1 MSEKKAGG
9 ADQLAKLRASI
20 DDIDERLVKLISE
33 RASCAAE
40 VAAVK
45 QDSEGEAVFYR
56 PEREAQVL
64 RRIMEQNPGPLGDEE
79 MARLFREVMSAC
91 LALEEP
97 TKVAYLG
104 PEGTFTQ
111 AAALK
116 HFGHSSV
123 TSPQSTIEQ
132 VFREVEAGA
141 CHYGVVPVENSTEG
155 IVTHTLDS
163 FINSGLKICGEVELR
178 IHHNLMIGE
187 KTQESGITR
196 VYSHAQSLAQC
207 RGWLDAN
214 YPSIEKVP
222 VSSNAE
228 AARLVQTEWNSAA
241 IAGDIAS
248 ELYQLKII
256 ADKIEDH
263 PDNSTRFLVIG
274 GVDVGSSG
282 NDKTSVMLSIK
293 NRPGALFT
301 LLEPFEHNQVDMTR
315 LESRPSLSENWNYV
329 FFIDFIGH
337 VSDDN
342 VAAAFT
348 ELEGIGCDVKIL
360 GSYPVAVL

>member
-1 MSEKKAGG
+1 MSKKPPKTN
-9 ADQLAKLRASI
+9 DDLAKLRASI
-20 DDIDERLVKLISE
+20 DEIDDRLVKLISE
-33 RASCAAE
+33 RASCAAD
-40 VAAVK
+40 VAKVK
-45 QDSEGEAVFYR
+45 KDADGEAVFYR

-123 TSPQSTIEQ
+123 TQPQATIEQ

-141 CHYGVVPVENSTEG
+141 SHYGVVPVENSTEG

-178 IHHNLMIGE
+178 IHHNLMVGE

-207 RGWLDAN
+207 RRWLDAN
-214 YPSIEKVP
+214 YPSIEKVA

-228 AARLVQTEWNSAA
+228 AARRVQTEWNSAA

-248 ELYQLKII
+248 ELYQLRII

-263 PDNSTRFLVIG
+263 PDNTTRFLVIG
-274 GVDVGSSG
+274 SVDVGASG
-282 NDKTSVMLSIK
+282 TDKTSVMLSIK

-301 LLEPFEHNQVDMTR
+301 LLEPFERNQVDLTR

-329 FFIDFIGH
+329 FFIDFKGH
-337 VSDDN
+337 VSDPS
-342 VAAAFT
+342 VAAAFAD
-348 ELEGIGCDVKIL
+348 LDSIGCEIKIL

>member
-1 MSEKKAGG
+1 MTSKNDLAG
-9 ADQLAKLRASI
+9 LRESIDSI
-20 DDIDERLVKLISE
+20 DDQLVKLISE
-33 RASCAAE
+33 RAACASE
-40 VAAVK
+40 VASIK
-45 QDSEGEAVFYR
+45 KKSESDAVFYR
-56 PEREAQVL
+56 PEREAQIL
-64 RRIMEQNPGPLGDEE
+64 RRIMEQNNGPLDDEE

-123 TSPQSTIEQ
+123 SQPQSTIEQ

-187 KTQESGITR
+187 KTDESGITR

-207 RGWLDAN
+207 RRWLDAN
-214 YPSIEKVP
+214 YPSIEKIA

-228 AARLVQTEWNSAA
+228 AARRVKTEWSSAA
-241 IAGDIAS
+241 IAGNIAS
-248 ELYQLKII
+248 ELYELQII
-256 ADKIEDH
+256 AENIEDH
-263 PDNSTRFLVIG
+263 PDNTTRFLVIG
-274 GVDVGSSG
+274 GVDIGASG
-282 NDKTSVMLSIK
+282 NDKTSVMLSVK
-293 NRPGALFT
+293 NKPGALFA
-301 LLEPFEHNQVDMTR
+301 LLEPFERAGVDLTR

-329 FFIDFIGH
+329 FFIDFKGH
-337 VSDDN
+337 ISNDN
-342 VAAAFT
+342 VAAVLA
-348 ELEGIGCDVKIL
+348 ELENIGCAVKIL

>member
-1 MSEKKAGG
+1 MASN
-9 ADQLAKLRASI
+9 DDLANLRDKIDSI
-20 DDIDERLVKLISE
+20 DSQLVELIGN
-33 RASCAAE
+33 RAQCASE
-40 VAAVK
+40 VATIK
-45 QDSEGEAVFYR
+45 KREDKEAVFYR

-64 RRIMEQNPGPLGDEE
+64 RRVMELNPGPLGDEE

-91 LALEEP
+91 LALEQP
-97 TKVAYLG
+97 TRVAYLG

-116 HFGHSSV
+116 HFGHSSI
-123 TSPQSTIEQ
+123 TSPQSTIDQ

-163 FINSGLKICGEVELR
+163 FINSGLKICGEVEQR

-187 KTQESGITR
+187 NTQEAGITR

-207 RGWLDAN
+207 RGWLNTN
-214 YPSIEKVP
+214 YPNIEQVA

-228 AARLVQTEWNSAA
+228 AARRVQTEWNSAA

-248 ELYQLKII
+248 DRYGLKVI
-256 ADKIEDH
+256 AKNIEDH
-263 PDNSTRFLVIG
+263 PDNTTRFLVIG
-274 GVDVGSSG
+274 GARVGACG
-282 NDKTSVMLSIK
+282 EDKTSVMLSIK
-293 NRPGALFT
+293 NRPGALFN
-301 LLEPFEHNQVDMTR
+301 LLEPFERAGVDLTR
-315 LESRPSLSENWNYV
+315 LESRPSLSENWSYV

-337 VSDDN
+337 ESDEK
-342 VAAAFT
+342 VTKVFT
-348 ELEGIGCDVKIL
+348 ELESIGCNVKVL

>member
-1 MSEKKAGG
+1 MASN
-9 ADQLAKLRASI
+9 DDLAKLREQIDSI
-20 DDIDERLVKLISE
+20 DSQLVGLISD
-33 RASCAAE
+33 RAQCASE
-40 VAAVK
+40 VATIK
-45 QDSEGEAVFYR
+45 KRDDKDAVFYR

-64 RRIMEQNPGPLGDEE
+64 RRVMELNPGPLGDEE

-91 LALEEP
+91 LALEQP
-97 TKVAYLG
+97 TRVAYLG

-116 HFGHSSV
+116 HFGHSSI
-123 TSPQSTIEQ
+123 TSPQSTIDQ

-163 FINSGLKICGEVELR
+163 FINSGLKICGEVEQR
-178 IHHNLMIGE
+178 IHHNLMVGE

-207 RGWLDAN
+207 RGWLNAN
-214 YPSIEKVP
+214 YPNIEQVA

-228 AARLVQTEWNSAA
+228 AARRVSTEWSSAA

-248 ELYQLKII
+248 GLYDLKVI
-256 ADKIEDH
+256 AKNIEDH
-263 PDNSTRFLVIG
+263 PDNTTRFLVIG
-274 GVDVGSSG
+274 GSDVGASG
-282 NDKTSVMLSIK
+282 KDKTSVMLSIK
-293 NRPGALFT
+293 NKPGALFN
-301 LLEPFEHNQVDMTR
+301 LLEPFERSGVDLTR

-337 VSDDN
+337 VSEESIAT
-342 VAAAFT
+342 VFA
-348 ELEGIGCDVKIL
+348 ELEKIGCDVKVL
-360 GSYPVAVL
+360 GSYPIAVL

>member
-1 MSEKKAGG
+1 MSSDKE
-9 ADQLAKLRASI
+9 LAKLRKKI
-20 DDIDERLVKLISE
+20 DDLDDRLVQLISE
-33 RASCAAE
+33 RASCASEVAE
-40 VAAVK
+40 VK
-45 QDSEGEAVFYR
+45 QGMEDTVYYR

-123 TSPQSTIEQ
+123 TQPQSTIEQ

-163 FINSGLKICGEVELR
+163 FINSGLRICGEVELR
-178 IHHNLMIGE
+178 IHHNLMIG
-187 KTQESGITR
+187 KNTQESGITR

-207 RGWLDAN
+207 RRWLDAN
-214 YPSIEKVP
+214 YPSIEKVA

-228 AARLVQTEWNSAA
+228 AARRVQTEWNSAA

-248 ELYQLKII
+248 ELYDLNII
-256 ADKIEDH
+256 AENIEDH

-274 GVDVGSSG
+274 SVDVGPSG
-282 NDKTSVMLSIK
+282 KDKTSVMLSIK

-301 LLEPFEHNQVDMTR
+301 LLEPFERNQVDMTR

-337 VSDDN
+337 LSEPHI
-342 VAAAFT
+342 AAVFT

>member
-1 MSEKKAGG
+1 MS
-9 ADQLAKLRASI
+9 DNDDLAKLRASI
-20 DDIDERLVKLISE
+20 DEIDDRLVKLISE
-33 RASCAAE
+33 RARCASE

-45 QDSEGEAVFYR
+45 KDFDGEAVFYR

-111 AAALK
+111 QAALK

-123 TSPQSTIEQ
+123 TQPQSTIEQ

-187 KTQESGITR
+187 KTQKTSITR

-207 RGWLDAN
+207 RRWLDAN
-214 YPSIEKVP
+214 YPSIEKIA

-228 AARLVQTEWNSAA
+228 AARRVQTEWNSAA

-248 ELYQLKII
+248 ELYELKII
-256 ADKIEDH
+256 AEKIEDH
-263 PDNSTRFLVIG
+263 PDNTTRFLVIG
-274 GVDVGSSG
+274 SADIGSSG
-282 NDKTSVMLSIK
+282 TDKTSVMLSIK

-301 LLEPFEHNQVDMTR
+301 LLEPFDRSGIDLTR

-329 FFIDFIGH
+329 FFIDFVGH
-337 VSDDN
+337 VSDPS
-342 VAAAFT
+342 VASVFA
-348 ELEGIGCDVKIL
+348 ELESIGCAVKIL